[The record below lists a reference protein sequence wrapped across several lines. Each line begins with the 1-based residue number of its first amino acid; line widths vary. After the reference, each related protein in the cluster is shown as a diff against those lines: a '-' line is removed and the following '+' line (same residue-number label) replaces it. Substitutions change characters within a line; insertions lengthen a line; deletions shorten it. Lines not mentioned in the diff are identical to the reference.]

1 MVSTFGFDRHVDK
14 RIDSAIGFMGQLG
27 STSTSLVVYFTQ
39 IPWKGAASTSCLRS
53 FLIYPQSPGA
63 IDSQF

>member
-27 STSTSLVVYFTQ
+27 SPSTSLVVYFTQ
-39 IPWKGAASTSCLRS
+39 IPWKGAASTSCLR
-53 FLIYPQSPGA
+53 FLNLSSEPWSY
-63 IDSQF
+63 